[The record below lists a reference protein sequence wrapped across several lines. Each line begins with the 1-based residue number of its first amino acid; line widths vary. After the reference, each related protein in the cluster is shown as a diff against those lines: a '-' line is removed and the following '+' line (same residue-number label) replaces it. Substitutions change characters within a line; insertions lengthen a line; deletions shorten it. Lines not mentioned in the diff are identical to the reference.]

1 MHEITHNKKAIAI
14 ALFAILLGGCKGG
27 SGGSLGGDNGG
38 VSPNP
43 GPTPNPDPLPIVS
56 KINIPSSI
64 SFIEPI
70 NGSETQYI
78 QLTLSEALKSDLTL
92 YITTSDINARSNG
105 KFKNYTAKVS
115 EPFTIVAGQTEVKL
129 PLSVSNNKYFENDVS
144 LTYSISGPIRSD
156 YTIERGQSVVTL
168 SDIDGEPRISF
179 EKLNRTLLEGESDTF
194 SISVTH
200 PSSLPISVTLEQSGT
215 VNQNDFTDTLTPEKT
230 VTILKDELS
239 VTFDVTATKDDISEG
254 AEKLVYTLTNPNNV
268 TIDEQHKA
276 LTIYIPGDKRFNDTG
291 FVTRYDGNNFNNAN
305 PQADYP
311 NQDADFGSD
320 TDSPVDHTDG
330 RYGFSYTK
338 FDIHGNVLPISASD
352 YACVRDN
359 TTGLYIESKPTVSVD
374 LPLNRK
380 EVEDEQKAQEDDPD
394 NYIYPDG
401 TDPTRPDYVTASRYW
416 QNSTYLYTWF
426 EKDDT
431 LNGGSKGAENM
442 TMPQEVPIDFT
453 CAVSQNSEGD
463 RRCDTSGYLSQMN
476 RFAICGFTDWR
487 LPRPAEMKS
496 LVSFNADNNDNNNRA
511 FLKFIHG
518 KTYFTNATNAERNGA
533 AWCVDTVSGQAKL
546 CLKGSYNSVIAV
558 SGGKE

>member
-64 SFIEPI
+64 SFVEPI

-92 YITTSDINARSNG
+92 YITTSDINARSSG

-115 EPFTIVAGQTEVKL
+115 EPFTIVAGETQVKL

-144 LTYSISGPIRSD
+144 LSYSISGPIRSD
-156 YTIERGQSVVTL
+156 YTIERGQSTVTL
-168 SDIDGEPRISF
+168 SDIDGEPHISF

-239 VTFDVTATKDDISEG
+239 VAFDVTATKDDISEG

-305 PQADYP
+305 PQAEYP
-311 NQDADFGSD
+311 NQDADFGLD
-320 TDSPVDHTDG
+320 TAPDMTHDDG
-330 RYGFSYTK
+330 RYGFSYSK
-338 FDIHGNVLPISASD
+338 FDRHGNSIELGNPNYYCIRDNRTGVMIERKLEPVTLPSQKDINDELTKYENDSDGYVRNALYPYTDESSKWRSASH
-352 YACVRDN
+352 
-359 TTGLYIESKPTVSVD
+359 T
-374 LPLNRK
+374 
-380 EVEDEQKAQEDDPD
+380 
-394 NYIYPDG
+394 
-401 TDPTRPDYVTASRYW
+401 
-416 QNSTYLYTWF
+416 YTWF
-426 EKDDT
+426 NPD
-431 LNGGSKGAENM
+431 SKTNADNEGAKEEEM
-442 TMPQEVPIDFT
+442 QSAIPIDIT
-453 CAVSQNSEGD
+453 CSYPIENSKD
-463 RRCDTSGYLSQMN
+463 KRCDTAGYLSNLNQ
-476 RFAICGFTDWR
+476 FAICGITDWR
-487 LPRPAEMKS
+487 LPTPNEARA
-496 LVSFNADNNDNNNRA
+496 LLDLNNDISA
-511 FLKFIHG
+511 GEPQKKFL
-518 KTYFTNATNAERNGA
+518 TFTQNQTIFTGSTSADRPGS
-533 AWCVDTVSGQAKL
+533 AWCMDTHTGQMKL
-546 CLKGSYNSVIAV
+546 CVKNIHQSIIAV

>member
-92 YITTSDINARSNG
+92 YITTSDINARSSG
-105 KFKNYTAKVS
+105 KFKNYIAKVS
-115 EPFTIVAGQTEVKL
+115 EPFTIVAGETQVKL

-239 VTFDVTATKDDISEG
+239 VAFDVTATKDDISEG

-305 PQADYP
+305 PQAEYP

-320 TDSPVDHTDG
+320 TDNPVDHTDG

-338 FDIHGNVLPISASD
+338 FDIHGNALPLNTTNF
-352 YACVRDN
+352 ACVRDN
-359 TTGLYIESKPTVSVD
+359 TTGLYVENKTFFDFDSNFPGQWPPSKNKV
-374 LPLNRK
+374 K
-380 EVEDEQKAQEDDPD
+380 EERDKQKKDPD
-394 NYIYPDG
+394 NYIYPD
-401 TDPTRPDYVTASRYW
+401 VFVMASEYW
-416 QNSTYLYTWF
+416 QHTDYFYTWY
-426 EKDDT
+426 EPNNE
-431 LNGGSKGAENM
+431 LNGGSLGAEND
-442 TMPQEVPIDFT
+442 TMPEKVPFYTT
-453 CAVSQNSEGD
+453 CAIDELSGGD
-463 RRCDTSGYLSQMN
+463 RRCDTAGYLSQMN
-476 RFAICGFTDWR
+476 RFSICGFTDWR
-487 LPRPAEMKS
+487 LPTPAEMKS
-496 LVSFNADNNDNNNRA
+496 LVSFNVDNNDNNNRA

-518 KTYFTNATNAERNGA
+518 KTYFTSATNAERNGS
-533 AWCVDTVSGQAKL
+533 AWCIDTISGQAKL
-546 CLKGSYNSVIAV
+546 CNKGSYNSVIAV